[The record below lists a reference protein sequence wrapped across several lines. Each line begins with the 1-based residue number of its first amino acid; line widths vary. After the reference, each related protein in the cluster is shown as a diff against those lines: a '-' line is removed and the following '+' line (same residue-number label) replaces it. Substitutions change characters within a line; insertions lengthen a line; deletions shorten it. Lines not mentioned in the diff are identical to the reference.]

1 MHPVVQPS
9 VVSLFAGIGGFD
21 LGFARAG
28 CRTVATVEIDK
39 NCRRLLSARWPDAVH
54 LDDVRTAGRHNL
66 PECDVVVGGSPCQS
80 FSVAGLR
87 NGLNDPRGNLLL
99 EYLRVVSELRPAW
112 MVWENVP
119 GVLSDKTK
127 ALNNMLDALE
137 ELGYIVDVEIIDA
150 QFNGVAQRRRRV
162 FVCGR
167 SVESLAT
174 ETTSTS
180 ALIIAQCLTE
190 ILHGILVGTL
200 EASGEG
206 PFGSASP
213 RLSSDGL
220 TRRIRLFRL
229 HGETGSLWQ
238 TWRNCLDGM
247 QTKYASVQESSDVA
261 RGESQN
267 TFTQEGLSLD
277 AEAERLFTRTA
288 PSWKN
293 SLDAAF
299 DLVKSYTT
307 LTATSSTTP
316 QTIFMCSWA
325 VLHIAR
331 LIARLNTSCPPFYA
345 AASSSLT
352 ALKEY
357 IGYAQQTSSSLFG
370 DTSGVRNWVDFIRQA
385 EQTSDALGN
394 IGVECFGTLL
404 PLSTSL
410 RGHPAPSR
418 EAGKGTT
425 RRSSDG
431 AGVSGTLDRK
441 SCLSNRGSQANEA
454 EVIAIQDVR
463 GVDKAQNGRGHN
475 GDGTAYTVDA
485 MATQGV
491 CVPDVAGTMPSRAS
505 GGGGGPGAGTDEA
518 AAGYLIPTVAGTL
531 KSCGGKT
538 GGWSNSA
545 DHAAAGY
552 MIPAVAGCLQERDA
566 KGADSDTKP
575 GHLIP
580 VAQVQWASGGGKVL
594 NPTAQALRAGAEI
607 NYQFLLTG
615 NAEHDT
621 LLLQP
626 LERKVQHGNATETD
640 ARKILRLL
648 REAYGAE
655 AYEQWKAAL
664 VATLQPPEVL
674 RQALHGAW
682 MDAGDRDD
690 HDNGGMR
697 ENQGQEPSVSG
708 SVRAMR
714 GGERKGRSSQGQGL
728 EQQQTGK
735 PDADLPILPQEDS
748 LEKGRMQGV
757 WQTAEGAWILRQAL
771 SAIQEVRQPA
781 SDKGQSVCADKDGES
796 GKSET
801 HVPDSWLRASVSCK
815 RILRDARTA
824 SEARSQSRNASNEQK
839 REGHQA
845 VEGRSFQVRR
855 LSAREAE
862 RLQGFQW
869 RCSPTDHEAW
879 QDELGRWWSPDY
891 TADFSDSVR
900 YRMLGNAVCVNVA
913 EWIAKRMVKEVRR
926 DQA

>member
-1 MHPVVQPS
+1 M
-9 VVSLFAGIGGFD
+9 L
-21 LGFARAG
+21 
-28 CRTVATVEIDK
+28 
-39 NCRRLLSARWPDAVH
+39 
-54 LDDVRTAGRHNL
+54 
-66 PECDVVVGGSPCQS
+66 
-80 FSVAGLR
+80 
-87 NGLNDPRGNLLL
+87 
-99 EYLRVVSELRPAW
+99 
-112 MVWENVP
+112 VP
-119 GVLSDKTK
+119 
-127 ALNNMLDALE
+127 M
-137 ELGYIVDVEIIDA
+137 
-150 QFNGVAQRRRRV
+150 
-162 FVCGR
+162 
-167 SVESLAT
+167 
-174 ETTSTS
+174 
-180 ALIIAQCLTE
+180 
-190 ILHGILVGTL
+190 
-200 EASGEG
+200 
-206 PFGSASP
+206 
-213 RLSSDGL
+213 
-220 TRRIRLFRL
+220 
-229 HGETGSLWQ
+229 
-238 TWRNCLDGM
+238 
-247 QTKYASVQESSDVA
+247 
-261 RGESQN
+261 
-267 TFTQEGLSLD
+267 
-277 AEAERLFTRTA
+277 
-288 PSWKN
+288 
-293 SLDAAF
+293 
-299 DLVKSYTT
+299 
-307 LTATSSTTP
+307 
-316 QTIFMCSWA
+316 
-325 VLHIAR
+325 
-331 LIARLNTSCPPFYA
+331 
-345 AASSSLT
+345 
-352 ALKEY
+352 
-357 IGYAQQTSSSLFG
+357 
-370 DTSGVRNWVDFIRQA
+370 
-385 EQTSDALGN
+385 
-394 IGVECFGTLL
+394 
-404 PLSTSL
+404 
-410 RGHPAPSR
+410 
-418 EAGKGTT
+418 
-425 RRSSDG
+425 
-431 AGVSGTLDRK
+431 
-441 SCLSNRGSQANEA
+441 
-454 EVIAIQDVR
+454 
-463 GVDKAQNGRGHN
+463 
-475 GDGTAYTVDA
+475 
-485 MATQGV
+485 
-491 CVPDVAGTMPSRAS
+491 
-505 GGGGGPGAGTDEA
+505 
-518 AAGYLIPTVAGTL
+518 
-531 KSCGGKT
+531 
-538 GGWSNSA
+538 
-545 DHAAAGY
+545 
-552 MIPAVAGCLQERDA
+552 
-566 KGADSDTKP
+566 
-575 GHLIP
+575 
-580 VAQVQWASGGGKVL
+580 AQVQWASGGGKVL

-879 QDELGRWWSPDY
+879 KDELGRWWSPDY
-891 TADFSDSVR
+891 TAGFSDSVR

-913 EWIAKRMVKEVRR
+913 EWIAKRLAKAMIMGMNGGHSDK
-926 DQA
+926 